1 MKYLKKGRGIRP
13 ACRQA
18 GTSHGGE
25 VEDPDRSVRRK
36 GKDNHDNHD
45 DNDYDNNNYNKFHA
59 NNPSI
64 LIPFFPNLPP
74 QLIAMKKCLSVLLFF
89 SIVIFS
95 NAQINIIPAPSSVK
109 QGSGNFIVGP
119 STVLQFSS
127 THADVKRIAG
137 ELNAAFKRAAG
148 FELKAGTS
156 SSNVIQLVLNSNA
169 SLGNEGYQLSVTA
182 NGVKIAAN
190 KPAGLFYG
198 MQSLLQLFPAEIE
211 SKTVV
216 KYIQWK
222 LPVVEIQDQPRF
234 GWRGT
239 MLDVSRHFFTKEE
252 VKSFLDDMAKYKY
265 NTLHFHLT
273 DDQGWRI
280 EIKSLPKL
288 TQVGAWNVKKTGR
301 FNYFT
306 PPADDERR
314 NYGGFYTQED
324 LKELI
329 KYAKERFIEI
339 LPEIDIPG
347 HSLAAVASYPDLSC
361 TPGNYKVNS
370 GEPFMDWHND
380 GTFTARVDNTLCPAN
395 EKVYEFLDKVFTE
408 VAAIFPHPYIHMG
421 GDECAKN
428 FWEISPQIKDLMQR
442 EKLKDM
448 HEVQSYF
455 VGRVSKIVNA
465 KGKKLIG
472 WDEILEGGLV
482 KDAAVMSWRGMKG
495 GIEAAKMGHEVVMTP
510 TTYVYV
516 DYMQGDAAIEPP
528 VYATLR
534 LKKSYEFEPLPDG
547 VDPKLIKGG
556 QANMWTEQIFN
567 TRHLGYMM
575 WPRGFAIAEA
585 LWSPKTVRD
594 WKTFVPRVEN
604 HFTRFKAADKT
615 YAPSIYDPA
624 INVKKDAKGNLLVD
638 FETEI
643 DGLAVHYSFDNS
655 FPDQHYPH
663 YAGKSVQVPVD
674 AAPLK
679 VITSRNGKLIGRMMT
694 ISIEE
699 LRKRAK

>member
-1 MKYLKKGRGIRP
+1 
-13 ACRQA
+13 
-18 GTSHGGE
+18 
-25 VEDPDRSVRRK
+25 
-36 GKDNHDNHD
+36 
-45 DNDYDNNNYNKFHA
+45 
-59 NNPSI
+59 
-64 LIPFFPNLPP
+64 LPP
-74 QLIAMKKCLSVLLFF
+74 QLNAMKKYLSVLLFLC
-89 SIVIFS
+89 IVLIS

-109 QGSGNFIVGP
+109 QGTSNFIVGP

-127 THADVKRIAG
+127 NDADVKRIAG
-137 ELNAAFKRAAG
+137 NLNAAFKRAGG

-156 SSNVIQLVLNSNA
+156 SSNVIQLVLSSNA
-169 SLGNEGYQLSVTA
+169 SLGNEGYQLSVTGTA
-182 NGVKIAAN
+182 VKITAN

-198 MQSLLQLFPAEIE
+198 MQSLLQLFPPDIE
-211 SKTVV
+211 SKSVV
-216 KYIQWK
+216 KNIQWK

-306 PPADDERR
+306 PPADDEPRY
-314 NYGGFYTQED
+314 YGGFYTQED

-347 HSLAAVASYPDLSC
+347 HSLAAVASYPELSC

-428 FWEISPQIKDLMQR
+428 FWEISPQIKALMQR

-495 GIEAAKMGHEVVMTP
+495 GIEAAKLGHEVVMTP
-510 TTYVYV
+510 TTFVYV
-516 DYMQGDAAIEPP
+516 DYMQGDAAVEPP

-547 VDPKLIKGG
+547 VDPTLIKGG
-556 QANMWTEQIFN
+556 QANMWSEQIFN
-567 TRHLGYMM
+567 TRHLDYMM

-585 LWSPKTVRD
+585 LWSPKSVRD

-604 HFTRFKAADKT
+604 HFARFNAADKK

-624 INVKKDAKGNLLVD
+624 IKVSKDAKGNLLVD

-643 DGLAVHYSFDNS
+643 GGLEVHYSFDNS

-663 YAGKSVQVPVD
+663 YSGKPVQVPVD
-674 AAPLK
+674 AAPMK

-694 ISIEE
+694 IGVEE
-699 LRKRAK
+699 LGRRVK

>member
-1 MKYLKKGRGIRP
+1 
-13 ACRQA
+13 
-18 GTSHGGE
+18 
-25 VEDPDRSVRRK
+25 
-36 GKDNHDNHD
+36 
-45 DNDYDNNNYNKFHA
+45 
-59 NNPSI
+59 
-64 LIPFFPNLPP
+64 
-74 QLIAMKKCLSVLLFF
+74 MKKCLTVLLFF
-89 SIVIFS
+89 SSVFIS

-109 QGSGNFIVGP
+109 QGIGNFIIEP

-127 THADVKRIAG
+127 NDAAVKRIAG
-137 ELNAAFKRAAG
+137 ELNIALKRAAG
-148 FELKAGTS
+148 FELKTGNS
-156 SSNVIQLVLNSNA
+156 SNNVIQFVLNNDA
-169 SLGNEGYQLSVTA
+169 SYGNEGYHLSINSNA
-182 NGVKIAAN
+182 VKIDAN
-190 KPAGLFYG
+190 TAAGLFYG
-198 MQSLLQLFPAEIE
+198 MQSLLQLMPVEIE
-211 SKTVV
+211 SKTIVRN
-216 KYIQWK
+216 IQWK
-222 LPVVEIQDQPRF
+222 LPVVEIKDQPRF
-234 GWRGT
+234 GWRGI

-252 VKSFLDDMAKYKY
+252 VKAFINDMAKYKY
-265 NTLHFHLT
+265 NLLHFHLT

-301 FNYFT
+301 FNYFS
-306 PPADDERR
+306 PPADDEPRD
-314 NYGGFYTQED
+314 YGGFYTQED

-329 KYAKERFIEI
+329 KYAKERFVEI

-347 HSLAAVASYPDLSC
+347 HSLAAVASYPELTC
-361 TPGNYKVNS
+361 TPGTYKVNS
-370 GEPFMDWHND
+370 GEPFMDWHDN
-380 GTFTARVDNTLCPAN
+380 GTFTAKIDNTLCPAN

-428 FWEISPQIKDLMQR
+428 FWEISPQIKELMQH

-448 HEVQSYF
+448 HEVQRYF
-455 VGRVSKIVNA
+455 VERVSKIVKS

-495 GIEAAKMGHEVVMTP
+495 GIEAAKMGHEVIMTP
-510 TTYVYV
+510 TNFVYV

-547 VDPKLIKGG
+547 VDPTLIKGG
-556 QANMWTEQIFN
+556 QANMWTEQVYN
-567 TRHLGYMM
+567 TRHLSYMM

-585 LWSPKTVRD
+585 LWSPKSARD
-594 WKTFVPRVEN
+594 WKSFVPRVES
-604 HFTRFKAADKT
+604 HFARFDVADKK
-615 YAPSIYDPA
+615 YAASMYDPSIK
-624 INVKKDAKGNLLVD
+624 VKKDLKGNLLLD

-655 FPDQHYPH
+655 FPDPHYPH
-663 YAGKSVQVPVD
+663 YKGASIVVPVD

-679 VITSRNGKLIGRMMT
+679 LVTSRNGKLVGRMMM
-694 ISIEE
+694 ISIDD
-699 LRKRAK
+699 LKKRVKS